1 MDGPGVCAESRC
13 GPFSRFLIFNRV
25 TEVPDSRQKN
35 DGVSAALALAETA
48 EVLPPAPDFASA
60 YDAEFEGVWLYLRR
74 LADVEDA
81 VHDVFVVAHRRYATY
96 DSSRPL
102 RPWLLGIAFRVAAQ
116 WRRQRRHEVEL
127 DEPAREMPDG
137 APGPEAAFESREVS
151 SQLHAALS
159 QLDLHQRAVVVMHDL
174 HGIAVPQIA
183 DELNVPL
190 NTVYSR
196 LRLGRAKVAAVLR
209 GNS

>member
-1 MDGPGVCAESRC
+1 VASSGQPTDE
-13 GPFSRFLIFNRV
+13 
-25 TEVPDSRQKN
+25 
-35 DGVSAALALAETA
+35 VSAALALAA
-48 EVLPPAPDFASA
+48 KADLPTAPDFAAA

-74 LADVEDA
+74 LGVPAADVEDA

-102 RPWLLGIAFRVAAQ
+102 RPWLLGIAFRIAAQ
-116 WRRQRRHEVEL
+116 WRRQRRHEVGV
-127 DEPAREMPDG
+127 DEPGRDVPDAG
-137 APGPEAAFESREVS
+137 EAPDVAAESREVR

-159 QLDLHQRAVVVMHDL
+159 QIDLHQRAVVVMHDL

-183 DELNVPL
+183 AELGVPL

-209 GNS
+209 GAP

>member
-1 MDGPGVCAESRC
+1 MS
-13 GPFSRFLIFNRV
+13 SSKV
-25 TEVPDSRQKN
+25 TEVADAGQPPS
-35 DGVSAALALAETA
+35 GVSAARALAEK
-48 EVLPPAPDFASA
+48 APVPTPLEFAAA

-74 LADVEDA
+74 LGVPAADVEDA

-96 DSSRPL
+96 DATRPL

-116 WRRQRRHEVEL
+116 WRRQRRHEVQVEAP
-127 DEPAREMPDG
+127 DSEVADSHQGPDVDFERRE
-137 APGPEAAFESREVS
+137 ASSRL
-151 SQLHAALS
+151 QAALANV
-159 QLDLHQRAVVVMHDL
+159 DLEQRAVVVMHDL

-183 DELNVPL
+183 EEFNVPL

-209 GNS
+209 GEP

>member
-1 MDGPGVCAESRC
+1 
-13 GPFSRFLIFNRV
+13 V
-25 TEVPDSRQKN
+25 TELPSNRQ
-35 DGVSAALALAETA
+35 GEGEVSAALALAEKADLPTA
-48 EVLPPAPDFASA
+48 PAFAAA

-74 LADVEDA
+74 LGVPHADVEDA

-116 WRRQRRHEVEL
+116 WRRQRRREVGVDEPGRDLPDTKEGPDSAYESHEV
-127 DEPAREMPDG
+127 R
-137 APGPEAAFESREVS
+137 

-159 QLDLHQRAVVVMHDL
+159 QIDLSQRAVVVMHDL

-183 DELNVPL
+183 EELGVPL

-196 LRLGRAKVAAVLR
+196 LRLGRAKVAALLR
-209 GNS
+209 GES